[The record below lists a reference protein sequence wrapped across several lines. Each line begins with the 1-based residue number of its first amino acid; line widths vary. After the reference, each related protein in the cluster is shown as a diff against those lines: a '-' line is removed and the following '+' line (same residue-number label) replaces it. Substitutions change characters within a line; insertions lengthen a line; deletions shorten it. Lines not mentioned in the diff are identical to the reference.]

1 MLVAALAPVSALAAT
16 RAGATS
22 LVSLESRI
30 LVDLNRI
37 RADHGLLPL
46 RPNPELEAAA
56 AEHAD
61 EMLADG
67 YFGHNSADGT
77 AFWQRIGL
85 FYPYRHYA
93 YWAVGENL
101 LWTPTAMSAV
111 SALRLWMRSP
121 EHRANILRARWREIG
136 IAAQYE
142 PDAPGTY
149 DGYNVTVLAADFG
162 TRR

>member
-1 MLVAALAPVSALAAT
+1 MLVAALAPASALAAT

-37 RADHGLLPL
+37 RTERGLEPL
-46 RPNPELEAAA
+46 QLNPELSAAA
-56 AEHAD
+56 AEHTN

-67 YFGHNSADGT
+67 YFSHDSADGT
-77 AFWQRIGL
+77 SFWQRIEL
-85 FYPYRHYA
+85 FYPDRRYA

-101 LWTPTAMSAV
+101 LWAPTLMNAGR
-111 SALRLWMRSP
+111 ALRMWMASP
-121 EHRANILRARWREIG
+121 EHRANILRPRWREIG

-142 PDAPGTY
+142 PDAPGMY

-162 TRR
+162 ARH